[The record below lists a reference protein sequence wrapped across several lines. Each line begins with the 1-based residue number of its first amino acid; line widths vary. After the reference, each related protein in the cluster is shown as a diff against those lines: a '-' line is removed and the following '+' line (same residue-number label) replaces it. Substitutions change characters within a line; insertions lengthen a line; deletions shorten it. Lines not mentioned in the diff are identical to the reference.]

1 MFDLGPK
8 IALAL
13 RGDYTDDRDGVRT
26 SGVLGFPAAPGRK
39 MSSGTLT
46 LNVKSW
52 PHPLVRPEMRVEHS
66 NHDDFGNPGDLS
78 PTQVT
83 LGIAFSY
90 IL

>member
-1 MFDLGPK
+1 VFDLDAK
-8 IALAL
+8 LALAL
-13 RGDYTDDRDGVRT
+13 RGDYMDDRDGVRT
-26 SGVLGFPAAPGRK
+26 SGVLGFPTAPGCK
-39 MSSGTLT
+39 IGSGTLT

-52 PHPLVRPEMRVEHS
+52 PHALVRPEMRVEHS

-90 IL
+90 IF